1 MTFEEALEGLTG
13 NPEIEP
19 VYAYASD
26 DQNGRL
32 IRISKTPKGNA
43 SAAYGTGT
51 SLFEGRESWSK
62 IYKITRRVRNLDWC
76 YIIPRE
82 WWRIEDLGYAQGK
95 ECQQCV
101 HWQMRGSSYCWEHCQ
116 YTSPIMCCPS
126 YAKRIDMKEPQ

>member
-1 MTFEEALEGLTG
+1 MTFEEALDGLTG

-26 DQNGRL
+26 PDKGWLVRMN
-32 IRISKTPKGNA
+32 KTPKGNA
-43 SAAYGTGT
+43 SVFYGTGI
-51 SLFEGRESWSK
+51 SLFEGSELWYK
-62 IYKITRRVRNLDWC
+62 IYKITKRIRGLDWC

-82 WWRIEDLGYAQGK
+82 WGRIEGLGYVQGQ

-116 YTSPIMCCPS
+116 YTSPIMCCPAYS
-126 YAKRIDMKEPQ
+126 KRIDMR